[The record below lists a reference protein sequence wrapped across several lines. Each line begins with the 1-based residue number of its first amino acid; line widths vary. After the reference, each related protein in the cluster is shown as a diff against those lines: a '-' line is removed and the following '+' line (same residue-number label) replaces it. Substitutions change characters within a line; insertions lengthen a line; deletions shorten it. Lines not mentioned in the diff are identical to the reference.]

1 MLTAYVACLIA
12 GGLLLAVSLLGGGDA
27 DGDAAVGADADAG
40 ADVDGAADSVEAD
53 AETEGAEAEGE
64 GLVAAARFLSL
75 RNLVFFVAFFGLTGT
90 LLTLLKAN
98 AALTLVA
105 AVALG
110 GAAAVAVHRLMG
122 YLRRTE
128 SGALR
133 SLATLGGARARVL
146 VRLTRAKPG
155 KVTVVTGDGTE
166 QLVARVHER
175 AATDRFEAG
184 DTVVI
189 VRFQDGVALVAE
201 TDFLS

>member
-1 MLTAYVACLIA
+1 MLTAYLVCLLA

-27 DGDAAVGADADAG
+27 DGDADVGADADVG
-40 ADVDGAADSVEAD
+40 GAADAAD
-53 AETEGAEAEGE
+53 ASGEGEGAEAEGE
-64 GLVAAARFLSL
+64 GLVAAARFLSV
-75 RNLVFFVAFFGLTGT
+75 RNMVFFVAFFGLTGT
-90 LLTLLKAN
+90 LLTLLKADAGLAL
-98 AALTLVA
+98 AAS
-105 AVALG
+105 VALG
-110 GAAAVAVHRLMG
+110 GAAAVAVHRLMD

-146 VRLTRAKPG
+146 VGLTRARPG
-155 KVTVVTGDGTE
+155 KVTVATGDGTQ

-201 TDFLS
+201 ADFLS